1 MRQVADLHT
10 PNIVCAGSPAQDA
23 VTRAELTLWRLN
35 DTFKY
40 LADGRMMMMI
50 DGSVTQRFFI
60 GMPKRAADSHVRSAA
75 LIDWELAR
83 LAEKRSPGRCDDALC
98 LPRIRPA

>member
-35 DTFKY
+35 DIFKY
-40 LADGRMMMMI
+40 LADGRMMMM
-50 DGSVTQRFFI
+50 DLLRQRFLI